1 MSVLSFMI
9 RSVLGKLLK
18 VKHADGMKLSDD
30 HDGVR
35 QGLGLPRQCGTDA
48 NLDDLV
54 AHKNP

>member
-1 MSVLSFMI
+1 MI